1 MVPVISPSG
10 LAGAVL
16 LLLVRSGEQA
26 RFGSAGYSGERKKEE
41 EQMDKKIVGEFKN
54 DGEYCL
60 SYEDLFGR
68 TEDTNF
74 ADYEKHFLVRDGV
87 VVAEREKFSERFED
101 VEPYVLEAYDFH
113 WFLPEKTRN

>member
-1 MVPVISPSG
+1 
-10 LAGAVL
+10 
-16 LLLVRSGEQA
+16 
-26 RFGSAGYSGERKKEE
+26 
-41 EQMDKKIVGEFKN
+41 MDKKIVRELKH

-74 ADYEKHFLVRDGV
+74 DDYEKHFLVRDGV

-101 VEPYVLEAYDFH
+101 VEPYVLEGNRMRDFL
-113 WFLPEKTRN
+113 WVRLRRRFR

>member
-1 MVPVISPSG
+1 M
-10 LAGAVL
+10 
-16 LLLVRSGEQA
+16 
-26 RFGSAGYSGERKKEE
+26 YSGERKKEE
-41 EQMDKKIVGEFKN
+41 EQMDKKIVRELKN

-74 ADYEKHFLVRDGV
+74 ADYEKHFLVCDGV

>member
-1 MVPVISPSG
+1 
-10 LAGAVL
+10 
-16 LLLVRSGEQA
+16 
-26 RFGSAGYSGERKKEE
+26 
-41 EQMDKKIVGEFKN
+41 MDKKIVRELKH

-74 ADYEKHFLVRDGV
+74 DDYEKHFLVLDGV

-101 VEPYVLEAYDFH
+101 VEPYVLEGNRMRDFL
-113 WFLPEKTRN
+113 WVRLRRRFR

>member
-1 MVPVISPSG
+1 M
-10 LAGAVL
+10 
-16 LLLVRSGEQA
+16 E
-26 RFGSAGYSGERKKEE
+26 
-41 EQMDKKIVGEFKN
+41 DKKIVRELKH

-74 ADYEKHFLVRDGV
+74 DDYEKHFLVLDGV

-101 VEPYVLEAYDFH
+101 VEPYVLEGNRMRDFL
-113 WFLPEKTRN
+113 WVRLRRRFR